1 MKPAPFNY
9 FAPAS
14 LEEAL
19 ALKAQHGEEAK
30 ALAGGQSLIPAM
42 NFRVAQPAIL
52 VDLNRIAS
60 LRDIRKNGALTI
72 GAMTTQST
80 AEKNTLVAEHV
91 PLLHEALPNIAH
103 PQIRNRGT
111 IGGSVAHA
119 DPAAELPVVCLALG
133 ARMLAQSQ
141 SGERWIEAQEFFS
154 GLFSTALAADELL
167 TAVEFPLVEERTGY
181 AFLEVARR
189 HGDYAMAGLAA
200 VLSLDENGLCRQARL
215 VYLNVGDG
223 PLEATQAA
231 ASLLGQKPSAK
242 AFQDAG
248 KIASQED
255 MQPFGNLHAS
265 PQYQQHLSAVLTQ
278 RALQLALNRIT
289 QKATHP

>member
-80 AEKNTLVAEHV
+80 AEKNPLVAEHV

-231 ASLLGQKPSAK
+231 ASLQGQKPSAK

-278 RALQLALNRIT
+278 RALHLALDRIT